1 MVADPGAVEGD
12 LRGRN
17 LRLMMAYTVHKRGLC
32 PKCGYPR
39 SVCRSGGSFQAQR
52 EVCHASA
59 VVEEKQEQAQKSSIP
74 DHGVMWMPVKQS
86 AATDMDPDVINLPP
100 GMFD

>member
-1 MVADPGAVEGD
+1 MEGD
-12 LRGRN
+12 LRSRN

-39 SVCRSGGSFQAQR
+39 SVCRSQGGFTAQR

-59 VVEEKQEQAQKSSIP
+59 VVEERQAEEQKRKDPA
-74 DHGVMWMPVKQS
+74 HGVMWVPVKQA

>member
-1 MVADPGAVEGD
+1 M
-12 LRGRN
+12 
-17 LRLMMAYTVHKRGLC
+17 
-32 PKCGYPR
+32 
-39 SVCRSGGSFQAQR
+39 
-52 EVCHASA
+52 CHASA